1 MSCEIIGQNVSRET
15 YDKLLA
21 YEALIQKWNPSINL
35 VAKSTLSEVWTR
47 HIIDSAQVYFSAMD
61 EKSSIWTDIG
71 SGGGL
76 PGIVIATLAQGDGQ
90 QIGVTMVESDKRKSV
105 FLRTAIR
112 ELGLTETRVINER
125 IESAQIRVSDI
136 VTARAL
142 CTDDRLARR
151 NPVRMPPAA
160 PFTQIKRES
169 GCKITR
175 ANALR
180 PRLCSALLAPPPAP
194 GRMSIASWF
203 TIIDVTYMKMFCMLV
218 EDDGKGDEDN
228 NIIDD
233 FDDEIVWGVG
243 FKSMIGKK
251 WADVLGY

>member
-21 YEALIQKWNPSINL
+21 YGALIQKWNPSINL
-35 VAKSTLSEVWTR
+35 VAKSTLSDVWIR

-142 CTDDRLARR
+142 APLTDLFMLSQGFSDQSTTFLFQKGKNWNSEIEIAQ
-151 NPVRMPPAA
+151 NHWFFHYDA
-160 PFTQIKRES
+160 IKSETDS
-169 GCKITR
+169 NAVILKIRGLTR
-175 ANALR
+175 
-180 PRLCSALLAPPPAP
+180 
-194 GRMSIASWF
+194 
-203 TIIDVTYMKMFCMLV
+203 V
-218 EDDGKGDEDN
+218 
-228 NIIDD
+228 
-233 FDDEIVWGVG
+233 
-243 FKSMIGKK
+243 
-251 WADVLGY
+251 